1 MMQDSLLELKKLL
14 GTIKLHN
21 TCFSV
26 LPTVLK
32 SSTVN
37 DKDFITNSWTNER
50 IFNYRSNIISLYGC
64 FEQFIESSIKEY
76 FNELLKIC
84 HSFTELDESIRREY
98 IDRWKTLHGRLHFNK
113 FQTITP
119 TFMVK
124 SLYNSLVKDKNE
136 IIAECFLQN
145 GGNYRIEEI
154 RKSFSTLGLTNLNE
168 TLRNYEPLVSYYS
181 QNGFD
186 NYSKIDEIVDRR
198 NEIAHGANADD
209 LLSES
214 IVLDYVDYVEMY
226 AESLTSYLNDQLLE
240 HKWKIANPYRIIKP
254 INFYTRNSVVEFY
267 EKDIILREKMDMLV
281 KKPKDYFPRYV
292 SEKLPPF
299 RAKKAQASLSAIK
312 NYNELYGDGDWMF
325 SFQTNY
331 KMTTK
336 FRIALYLS

>member
-1 MMQDSLLELKKLL
+1 MMHDSLLQLKKLL
-14 GTIKLHN
+14 ETIKLHN
-21 TCFSV
+21 KCFSI

-37 DKDFITNSWTNER
+37 DKIFIVDSWTNER
-50 IFNYRSNIISLYGC
+50 IFNFRSNIISLYGC

-76 FNELLKIC
+76 FTELLKIC
-84 HSFTELDESIRREY
+84 HSFTDLDESIRKEY
-98 IDRWKTLHGRLHFNK
+98 IDRWKTLHGKLHYNK

-124 SLYNSLVKDKNE
+124 SLYNSLVEDKNE

-168 TLRNYEPLVSYYS
+168 SLRNYEPLVSYYS

-186 NYSKIDEIVDRR
+186 SYSKIDEIVERR
-198 NEIAHGANADD
+198 NEIAHGSNADN

-214 IVLDYVDYVEMY
+214 IVLEYVEFIEMF
-226 AESLTSYLNDQLLE
+226 AQSLTSYLNDQLLDQ
-240 HKWKIANPYRIIKP
+240 KWKIANPYRVIKP
-254 INFYTRNSVVEFY
+254 FKFYTRNSVVEFH
-267 EKDIILREKMDMLV
+267 EKDIILKENMDMLV
-281 KKPKDYFPRYV
+281 KKPKEYFPRYV
-292 SEKLPPF
+292 CEKIPLF
-299 RAKKAQASLSAIK
+299 RAKEAQAPSSAIK
-312 NYNELYGDGDWMF
+312 ECKELYGDGDWMF

-331 KMTTK
+331 KMTNK